1 MRLSAEP
8 VGFRRGRQ
16 TPRSSGVGVMGS
28 HEPCGMLGTE
38 FWSSA
43 CTVRLSLELAL
54 LSILLPY
61 TPWVVL
67 FLVCLFLS
75 FVFVSLCIS
84 GFLELAL

>member
-1 MRLSAEP
+1 
-8 VGFRRGRQ
+8 
-16 TPRSSGVGVMGS
+16 MGS

-84 GFLELAL
+84 GFLELALQPGLPQTKRIVCFCFPECWD